1 MVAPRGEPYR
11 AVLFDFFGTLTA
23 AVRRGPAHDKIARRL
38 GCTPAAYHRALD
50 ETFFDRCV
58 GALGDPAEALAT
70 VAARAGARPSRED
83 IRLAL
88 HDRVDALRA
97 DIRLRPEAV
106 PVLSELRR
114 RGLRTALVSD
124 CGPEV
129 PSLLADFPVR
139 PLLEAVVLSIEIGR
153 HKPDP
158 LMYLTASA
166 RLSVRPAGCLYV
178 GDGGSR
184 ELSGAVA
191 AGMTAVRLDA
201 LDLGDHL
208 AFDRDDAWDGPSV
221 RSLADLPRLI
231 ATGIGNGTAN
241 SAGRIAGAAVRR
253 ASA

>member
-1 MVAPRGEPYR
+1 MVVAHGEPYR
-11 AVLFDFFGTLTA
+11 AVLFDFFGTLTG
-23 AVRRGPAHDKIARRL
+23 AVRRGPAHDAVARRL
-38 GCTPAAYHRALD
+38 GCTPAAYNRALD

-58 GALGDPAEALAT
+58 GALGDPAEALAA
-70 VAARAGARPSRED
+70 VAARAGGRPGPED

-88 HDRVDALRA
+88 HERMDALRA

-106 PVLSELRR
+106 PVLGELRR

-129 PSLLADFPVR
+129 P
-139 PLLEAVVLSIEIGR
+139 PLLPELPVHPLLDAVVLSIEVGR

-166 RLSVRPAGCLYV
+166 RLSVRPGGCVFV

-201 LDLGDHL
+201 CDLGDHL
-208 AFDRDDAWDGPSV
+208 AFDRDDGWVGPTIGN
-221 RSLADLPRLI
+221 LTELPRLI
-231 ATGIGNGTAN
+231 GSGLG
-241 SAGRIAGAAVRR
+241 GQVAGAGATLRR
-253 ASA
+253 ASS